1 MTTEGKTI
9 EHRSGCISPAVDW
22 TFLTRRKLLTTL
34 ARTTA
39 VILAGSVECALPGC
53 SGGSSALAP
62 ASPPADGY
70 SGSEAQST
78 RLPRREGKYRVA
90 VREQH
95 LAVGHPD
102 GVVAETLGVAEEPD
116 LIHVRHHANGKAHV
130 VPFPTVSR

>member
-22 TFLTRRKLLTTL
+22 TLLTRRKLLTTL

-39 VILAGSVECALPGC
+39 VILAGSIECALPGC

-70 SGSEAQST
+70 SGTDDQLLEEVEKTSF
-78 RLPRREGKYRVA
+78 LFFW
-90 VREQH
+90 EQ
-95 LAVGHPD
+95 ADATTGQVKD
-102 GVVAETLGVAEEPD
+102 
-116 LIHVRHHANGKAHV
+116 
-130 VPFPTVSR
+130 